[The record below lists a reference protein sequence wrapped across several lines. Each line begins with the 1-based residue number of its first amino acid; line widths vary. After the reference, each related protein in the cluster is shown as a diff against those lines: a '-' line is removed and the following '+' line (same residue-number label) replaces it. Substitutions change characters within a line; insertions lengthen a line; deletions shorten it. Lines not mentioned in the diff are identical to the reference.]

1 MAIKIKD
8 FDELKSIFGRAYWV
22 ESKLE
27 LMVEWEAYMIAKD
40 KYRDTLFTIS
50 HDSETHK
57 SLLKKISSKIE
68 GLNLEK
74 ITADY
79 GGKDF
84 NPKGLYDEE
93 IINEIL
99 KLEMLALDIYTRLR
113 SYSDRGFIKSIW
125 KGKNPDYYFNKLEW
139 LIKEEKKHIE
149 LLKPFTGKIERIL

>member
-27 LMVEWEAYMIAKD
+27 LMVEWEAYMIVKD
-40 KYRDTLFTIS
+40 KYRDVLFTIS

-113 SYSDRGFIKSIW
+113 SYSDRGFIKNIW